1 LKISAPSKE
10 QKFLTLRIGTGSNSR
25 APGRRVRQSAISNVH
40 EHSGAALAAE
50 LSDKSVTT
58 DNQMVRRILEDKLR
72 TLIGQRNAILDA
84 PSFASNIHVKGEI
97 IGGDEAEDLEGSEV
111 EDLVGNED
119 EDLVA
124 IDNKLD
130 ALEHHLDGHNQVAQ
144 RFGRT
149 KEILATLDRK
159 FAEYRRILEDPDD
172 ATR

>member
-10 QKFLTLRIGTGSNSR
+10 QKLRRLRIGSGSNTR
-25 APGRRVRQSAISNVH
+25 APGRRVRQSAVSNAH
-40 EHSGAALAAE
+40 ERSGAALAEE

-58 DNQMVRRILEDKLR
+58 DNLMVRRILEHKLR
-72 TLIGQRNAILDA
+72 TLIDRRNAIVDA
-84 PSFASNIHVKGEI
+84 PSFASNIKAKGEI
-97 IGGDEAEDLEGSEV
+97 FW
-111 EDLVGNED
+111 GNEV

-130 ALEHHLDGHNQVAQ
+130 ALEHHLDGHDQVAL

-149 KEILATLDRK
+149 KEILAKLDRE
-159 FAEYRRILEDPDD
+159 FAEYRRILEDHDG